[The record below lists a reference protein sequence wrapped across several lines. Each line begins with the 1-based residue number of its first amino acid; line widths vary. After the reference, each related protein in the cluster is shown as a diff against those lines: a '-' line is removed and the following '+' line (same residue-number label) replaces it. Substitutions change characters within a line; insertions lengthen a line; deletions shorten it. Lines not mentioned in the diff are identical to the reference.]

1 MQSTMASTSKLHA
14 PLFGVG
20 FKAYVWGRKALELA
34 KIVEEISQNTNVY
47 LHVIPQL
54 IDVATIA
61 KETTLPVFSPHLSS
75 IRPGRG
81 TGQVLAESVK
91 EAGAVGA
98 MINHVE
104 HRVSLTEIDH
114 AIKRAHEVG
123 LLSMVCADS
132 PEEARAIATLGPD
145 IIVSE
150 PPILIGTLRS
160 VGKDTDFVIRSVM
173 MVKNVD
179 PRILVICGAGV
190 SSGND
195 VTELVRLGVD
205 GTGASRGIDE
215 SKDPRKTLTEMI
227 KALEREWQLRK

>member
-1 MQSTMASTSKLHA
+1 MTPISRLHA

-34 KIVEEISQNTNVY
+34 RIVEEIAKDSPVY

-61 KETTLPVFSPHLSS
+61 RETTLPVFSPHLSS

-91 EAGAVGA
+91 ESGAVGA

-104 HRVSLTEIDH
+104 HRVSLTEIDQ
-114 AIKRAHEVG
+114 AIRRAREVG

-132 PEEARAIATLGPD
+132 PEEARAIATLKPD

-150 PPILIGTLRS
+150 PPSRIGTLRS
-160 VGKDTDFVIRSVM
+160 ISEDSDFVVRSVK
-173 MVKNVD
+173 MVKEID
-179 PRILVICGAGV
+179 SSILVICGAGV

-195 VTELVRLGVD
+195 VAELVRLGVD

-215 SKDPRKTLTEMI
+215 SKDPRKVLAEMI
-227 KALEREWQLRK
+227 KALESGWQLRK